1 MKHYFFTM
9 LLISSLCLFSCGI
22 SPQTG
27 EGGTGDSLSGVDD
40 SLGQEQ
46 LFVFDTATVKKGI
59 RPDKALTPYRGKLL
73 QAWTWE
79 DANGSNTMIFSEKE
93 AYYINKREEIR
104 RAEFY
109 VCCYAGKDQEVKKL
123 WEITDLVDSCICDCQ
138 VSLME
143 ETIVVRDL
151 DGDGVAENLFIY
163 LLNDRCDASP
173 VSTKLMMHSG
183 EHKMAIRGVSQQ
195 FLGPSEAESNRFRK
209 ELGLKPVKYK
219 VVDEIFKQYPEIFR
233 SYASKFWDDYIK
245 RENEEFRLEMGY

>member
-1 MKHYFFTM
+1 M
-9 LLISSLCLFSCGI
+9 LLISSLCWFSCGTG
-22 SPQTG
+22 PQT
-27 EGGTGDSLSGVDD
+27 EEISTGDSLSGMNDTGGQAPAIEFD
-40 SLGQEQ
+40 S
-46 LFVFDTATVKKGI
+46 ATVKKGI
-59 RPDKALTPYRGKLL
+59 RPDKAITPYRGKLL

-93 AYYINKREEIR
+93 AYYINKREGIS

-109 VCCYAGKDQEVKKL
+109 VCCHAGKDSEVKKL

-143 ETIVVRDL
+143 ETIEVKDL

-209 ELGLKPVKYK
+209 ELGLEPVKYK
-219 VVDEIFKQYPEIFR
+219 VVDEIFAQYPEVFR

-245 RENEEFRLEMGY
+245 SENEKFRIEMGY